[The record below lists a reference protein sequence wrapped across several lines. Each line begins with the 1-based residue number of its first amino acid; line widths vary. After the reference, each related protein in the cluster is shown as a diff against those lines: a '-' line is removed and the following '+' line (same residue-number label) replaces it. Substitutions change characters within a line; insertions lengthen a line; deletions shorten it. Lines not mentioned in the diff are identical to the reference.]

1 MSITWLAATTQSR
14 FPPVEQATEHGLLAA
29 GGDLSA
35 ARLLEAYCHGIFP
48 WFNRNDPILWW
59 CPDPRMVLHTAE
71 VHISKSLKRQL
82 RKQVF
87 TVTLDQAFEQV
98 MHACSAPRANQ
109 PTDPDNR
116 TWIHEDM
123 IQAYNELHRLGYA
136 HSVECWQQG
145 RLVGGL
151 YGVAIGKTFFGES
164 MFSFVTDSS
173 KIALVAL
180 CQQLARWDMPLID
193 CQIYSDH
200 LARMGA
206 VEMGRTEFLQQLGPL
221 CQQTAVPSPWQI
233 DNDLPVC
240 P

>member
-1 MSITWLAATTQSR
+1 MSITWLAATSQSR

-35 ARLLEAYCHGIFP
+35 ERLLDAYRHGIFP
-48 WFNRNDPILWW
+48 WFNKNDPILWW
-59 CPDPRMVLHTAE
+59 CPNPRMVLYTNS

-82 RKQVF
+82 RKQEI
-87 TVTLDQAFEQV
+87 TVTFDQAFERV
-98 MHACSAPRANQ
+98 MDACSAPRENQ

-116 TWIHEDM
+116 TWIHAEM
-123 IQAYNELHRLGYA
+123 IKAYNELHTLGYA
-136 HSVECWQQG
+136 HSVECWQQN

-151 YGVAIGKTFFGES
+151 YGVAIGKAFFGES

-173 KIALVAL
+173 KIALVTL
-180 CQQLARWDMPLID
+180 CQQLDRWDMPLID

-206 VEMGRTEFLQQLGPL
+206 EEIDREKFSGHLQQLCHQPGPN
-221 CQQTAVPSPWQI
+221 SPWKI
-233 DNDLPVC
+233 DPDLPLST
-240 P
+240 

>member
-1 MSITWLAATTQSR
+1 MSITWLAATSQSR

-35 ARLLEAYCHGIFP
+35 ERLLDAYKHGIFP
-48 WFNRNDPILWW
+48 WFNKNDPILWW
-59 CPDPRMVLHTAE
+59 CPDPRMVLFTDR

-82 RKQVF
+82 RKQEIS
-87 TVTLDQAFEQV
+87 VTFDQAFERV

-116 TWIHEDM
+116 TWIHEEM
-123 IQAYNELHRLGYA
+123 IKAYNELHALGYA
-136 HSVECWQQG
+136 HSVECWQQN

-151 YGVAIGKTFFGES
+151 YGVAIGKAFFGES

-206 VEMGRTEFLQQLGPL
+206 EEIPRQQFIGQLQQLCHQPG
-221 CQQTAVPSPWQI
+221 VSPPWKI
-233 DNDLPVC
+233 DPDLPLSL
-240 P
+240 

>member
-35 ARLLEAYCHGIFP
+35 ERLLDAYRHGIFP
-48 WFNRNDPILWW
+48 WFNKNDPILWW
-59 CPDPRMVLHTAE
+59 CPDPRMVLHTAD
-71 VHISKSLKRQL
+71 VHISKSLKRLIRRQD
-82 RKQVF
+82 F
-87 TVTLDQAFEQV
+87 HVTFDQAFERV

-123 IQAYNELHRLGYA
+123 ITAYNELHRLGYA
-136 HSVECWQQG
+136 HSVECWQQN

-151 YGVAIGKTFFGES
+151 YGVAIGRAFFGES
-164 MFSFVTDSS
+164 MFSFVADSS
-173 KIALVAL
+173 KVALVSL
-180 CQQLARWDMPLID
+180 CQQLQRWDMPLID
-193 CQIYSDH
+193 CQIYSEH

-206 VEMGRTEFLQQLGPL
+206 EEMPREEFIQQLQHL
-221 CQQTAVPSPWQI
+221 CEQPTIPFPWQL
-233 DNDLPVC
+233 DADLPVS

>member
-35 ARLLEAYCHGIFP
+35 ERLLDAYRHGIFP
-48 WFNRNDPILWW
+48 WFNKNDPILWW
-59 CPDPRMVLHTAE
+59 CPDPRMVLYTNR

-82 RKQVF
+82 RKQDI
-87 TVTLDQAFEQV
+87 TVTLDTAFEQV

-109 PTDPDNR
+109 PLDPDNR
-116 TWIHEDM
+116 TWIHEEM
-123 IQAYNELHRLGYA
+123 IKAYSELHSLGYA
-136 HSVECWQQG
+136 HSVECWQQN

-151 YGVAIGKTFFGES
+151 YGVAIGKAFFGES

-180 CQQLARWDMPLID
+180 CQQLKRWDMPVID

-206 VEMGRTEFLQQLGPL
+206 EEIPREVFLGQLQQLCYQP
-221 CQQTAVPSPWQI
+221 AVSSPWHI
-233 DNDLPVC
+233 DPDLPLSL
-240 P
+240 

>member
-35 ARLLEAYCHGIFP
+35 ERLLDAYRHGIFP
-48 WFNRNDPILWW
+48 WFNKNDPILWW
-59 CPDPRMVLHTAE
+59 CPDPRMVLYTDR

-82 RKQVF
+82 RKQEI
-87 TVTLDQAFEQV
+87 TVTLDKAFEQV

-109 PTDPDNR
+109 PLDPDNR
-116 TWIHEDM
+116 TWIHEEM
-123 IQAYNELHRLGYA
+123 IKAYSELHSLGYA
-136 HSVECWQQG
+136 HSVECWQQN

-151 YGVAIGKTFFGES
+151 YGVAIGKAFFGES

-180 CQQLARWDMPLID
+180 CQQLKRWDMPVID

-206 VEMGRTEFLQQLGPL
+206 EEIPRQVFLGQLQQLCDQPG
-221 CQQTAVPSPWQI
+221 VSSPWHI
-233 DNDLPVC
+233 DPDLPLSL
-240 P
+240 

>member
-1 MSITWLAATTQSR
+1 MSITWLAATSQSR

-35 ARLLEAYCHGIFP
+35 ERLLDAYKHGIFP
-48 WFNRNDPILWW
+48 WFNKNDPILWW
-59 CPDPRMVLHTAE
+59 CPDPRMVLFTDR

-82 RKQVF
+82 RKQEMS
-87 TVTLDQAFEQV
+87 VTFDQAFERV

-116 TWIHEDM
+116 TWIHEEM
-123 IQAYNELHRLGYA
+123 IKAYNELHALGYA
-136 HSVECWQQG
+136 HSVECWQQN

-151 YGVAIGKTFFGES
+151 YGVAIGKAFFGES

-173 KIALVAL
+173 KIALVTL

-206 VEMGRTEFLQQLGPL
+206 EEIPRQQFIGQLQQLCHQPGVS
-221 CQQTAVPSPWQI
+221 APWKI
-233 DNDLPVC
+233 DPDLPLSL
-240 P
+240 